1 MRREEPARLRRA
13 VLLAILLA
21 GDQNNARLETR
32 HGAPH
37 PMQSDA
43 RIATFSAASHKRR
56 IKGCVMS
63 AQNDDDRVLDPMI
76 LDALFELETVIAG
89 TYLSWMNEAKTDEEV
104 EHWRQEMYRISD
116 EVKEVDYRSRSA
128 IEALR
133 SKLRE
138 HYHSMGDTAPNF
150 AL

>member
-1 MRREEPARLRRA
+1 
-13 VLLAILLA
+13 
-21 GDQNNARLETR
+21 
-32 HGAPH
+32 
-37 PMQSDA
+37 
-43 RIATFSAASHKRR
+43 
-56 IKGCVMS
+56 MS

-76 LDALFELETVIAG
+76 LDALFELETVIASR
-89 TYLSWMNEAKTDEEV
+89 YLRWMNEAKTDEEV